1 MMIKFAYV
9 PLTAV
14 AALGLMVSGCN
25 KKAKVVAAAP
35 PRPSVTEPTRTEP
48 VRPQTATSDSAASR
62 TTTPAPSNGRITD
75 AERNTLN
82 KSLTKLEDVLFDYD
96 KASIRPDATK
106 TLEGDVSVI
115 RDIMQRY
122 PSQKVKIEG
131 HADERGSD
139 EYNIALG
146 DKRAVAAKEFLSN
159 MGVSSNQL
167 EIVSFGKQR
176 PVCGEHTEDCWQK
189 NRRAHFVAEG
199 TN

>member
-1 MMIKFAYV
+1 MKIKFAYV

-25 KKAKVVAAAP
+25 KKSRVVAAAP
-35 PRPSVTEPTRTEP
+35 PRPAVTEPTRTEP
-48 VRPQTATSDSAASR
+48 VRPQTATNDSAASR
-62 TTTPAPSNGRITD
+62 TITPALSNGRITD
-75 AERNTLN
+75 AERNSLN

-159 MGVSSNQL
+159 MGVSINQL